1 MKRLS
6 FALVSIVCSLFI
18 ITGCTQT
25 SGGDQKEIRLGFTP
39 GPYSDQ
45 VKKAVQPYL
54 EKKGYKIKIV
64 EFNSPNETNPAL
76 TNKDIDANIF
86 QSTAFM
92 KSYAKENNAEISS
105 IIQVPSAPQGV
116 YSEKHKS
123 LDDLKDGMKIGVP
136 NDPVNLERA
145 LRILEGIGWV
155 KLKGNVNILTISEKD
170 ITFKKK
176 DFKLVPLESPQIP
189 RAMKDLDYGII
200 NGNLVISSGHK
211 LKEALELEKTP
222 SQHRII
228 VTVRDED
235 KEKQFAK
242 DLIEAYHSPEFKK
255 MIQSEEQFEGFVLP
269 DYLK

>member
-1 MKRLS
+1 MKRL
-6 FALVSIVCSLFI
+6 FFTLVSIVCSLFVI
-18 ITGCTQT
+18 SGCAK
-25 SGGDQKEIRLGFTP
+25 SSAGDQKEIRLGFTP

-92 KSYAKENNAEISS
+92 ESYAKENNAKILS

-145 LRILEGIGWV
+145 LRILEEIGWV
-155 KLKGNVNILTISEKD
+155 KLKDNVNILTISEKD

-235 KEKQFAK
+235 KEKPFVK